1 MSFYNFAACGQKPM
15 MRQMMRQIM
24 ILAAVMAVV
33 SCNRTDYAE
42 PFERRIKDYDGTF
55 VFKGLECKVCSEID
69 LNGDGVKTDDM
80 MAEFRALDKNSSYLE
95 SSKVVSIPALFSNVN
110 TALIRIPVQRGFLE
124 DGDGTESWARL
135 GLTEDEIVYEFDNHN
150 NVSYYLPS
158 EFRASND
165 PLSHYESVDV
175 QFKDGQVRYRVNA
188 TFYDFA
194 RKDYVTCPVTFIFE
208 RE

>member
-15 MRQMMRQIM
+15 MRQIMRQTM

-33 SCNRTDYAE
+33 SCDRTDYAE

-69 LNGDGVKTDDM
+69 LDGDGVKTDDI

-110 TALIRIPVQRGFLE
+110 TALIRIPVQRGFIE
-124 DGDGTESWARL
+124 DGDGT
-135 GLTEDEIVYEFDNHN
+135 
-150 NVSYYLPS
+150 
-158 EFRASND
+158 
-165 PLSHYESVDV
+165 
-175 QFKDGQVRYRVNA
+175 
-188 TFYDFA
+188 
-194 RKDYVTCPVTFIFE
+194 
-208 RE
+208 

>member
-1 MSFYNFAACGQKPM
+1 MDFYNFAACGQKPM

-95 SSKVVSIPALFSNVN
+95 SSKVVSIPSIFSNVN
-110 TALIRIPVQRGFLE
+110 TALIRIPVQRGFIE
-124 DGDGTESWARL
+124 DGDGTESWAWL
-135 GLTEDEIVYEFDNHN
+135 GFAEDEIVYEFDNHN
-150 NVSYYLPS
+150 NVSYYLPA
-158 EFRASND
+158 EFRASLD
-165 PLSHYESVDV
+165 PLSHYESVEV
-175 QFKDGQVRYRVNA
+175 QFKDGQVRYCVNA

>member
-1 MSFYNFAACGQKPM
+1 
-15 MRQMMRQIM
+15 MMRQIMRQTM

-33 SCNRTDYAE
+33 SCDRTDYAE

-69 LNGDGVKTDDM
+69 LDGDGVKTDDI

-110 TALIRIPVQRGFLE
+110 TALIRIPVQRGFIE
-124 DGDGTESWARL
+124 DGDGTESWDWRRIGG
-135 GLTEDEIVYEFDNHN
+135 GLAEDEIVYEFDNHN